1 MLNSSSHQV
10 FPSSGWL
17 VKKKHM
23 QTQRLDTEVILS
35 TPTLSVILAF
45 QTGGVFLTVHMLTH
59 SHTCTHGMETLLSL
73 KALWLHCHR
82 VLYMQTQVA
91 VDTCSI
97 VHGWFSE
104 ALTGFEVSICHF
116 AHSLRTHLQKLA
128 TRFPRL
134 WNNIG
139 QRILPKLDLCL
150 PSFVSSSPLTL
161 TVGSLGLIT

>member
-1 MLNSSSHQV
+1 MHCNSN
-10 FPSSGWL
+10 FNR
-17 VKKKHM
+17 
-23 QTQRLDTEVILS
+23 TQGEIGTNC
-35 TPTLSVILAF
+35 PTLSVNLAF

-59 SHTCTHGMETLLSL
+59 SHICTHGMETLLSL

-128 TRFPRL
+128 MRFPRL

-150 PSFVSSSPLTL
+150 PSFVSISSSPLTL